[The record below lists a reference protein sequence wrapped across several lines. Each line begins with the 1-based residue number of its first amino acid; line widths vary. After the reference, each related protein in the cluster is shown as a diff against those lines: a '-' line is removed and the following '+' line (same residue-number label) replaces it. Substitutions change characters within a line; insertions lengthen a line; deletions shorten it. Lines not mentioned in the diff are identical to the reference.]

1 MEIPATKLRY
11 FLFKKG
17 YARMI
22 DIPMKCKIP
31 NIMNSWGIK
40 IHVIAVMNNPSM
52 NILQP
57 LFRYFEKGL
66 LCKYLP
72 ERFDLELLSD
82 KETPI
87 KNMNVKAVILAKNQG
102 SPDETS
108 HDITPK
114 NARSNRKW

>member
-1 MEIPATKLRY
+1 
-11 FLFKKG
+11 
-17 YARMI
+17 
-22 DIPMKCKIP
+22 
-31 NIMNSWGIK
+31 MNK
-40 IHVIAVMNNPSM
+40 PRA

-57 LFRYFEKGL
+57 LRRYFLKRF
-66 LCKYLP
+66 LCRYLP
-72 ERFDLELLSD
+72 ESFDLELLSV